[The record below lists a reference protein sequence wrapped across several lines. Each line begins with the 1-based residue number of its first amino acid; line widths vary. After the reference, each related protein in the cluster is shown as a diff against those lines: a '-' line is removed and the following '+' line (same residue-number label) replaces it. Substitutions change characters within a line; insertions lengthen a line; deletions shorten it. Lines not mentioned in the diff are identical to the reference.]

1 MKMIKARYIAFCAT
15 ILIFGACSERMIDPV
30 TPIPGSSRSYIFFE
44 SEVEDPGET
53 KVSLL
58 TEEDNI
64 PSFGVI
70 GYWGSV
76 SLFGAEGSDATD
88 FKYAD
93 GIAEVTY
100 LEASQAY
107 IYNKLAQWQDGST
120 NHDFYAFYPYSL
132 NDKVEHQKDGEINPY
147 ILYTQP
153 TSNDDTMVDL
163 LTTKESISKTS
174 DNIVD
179 LTFHHRLWAL
189 DVKITNNQTLGVTSD
204 GDRDENPKITITG
217 VKVIVEQ
224 FPVKAYIYLDH
235 DQEAEL
241 YKENNIVVLSE
252 STTYTLPLKSEDGD
266 ELDKDESEIYGS
278 LLFIPVDNKVFK
290 YKLEITFQDVAGSD
304 TFTSE
309 LRTSDVKFEEG
320 KKYILTVSKG
330 NDTFIVGKY
339 EDPDGPTSED
349 GTSGGEFEIGHW
361 RDVSV
366 THTFN

>member
-1 MKMIKARYIAFCAT
+1 MKMIKARYIAFWAT
-15 ILIFGACSERMIDPV
+15 IFIFVACSERVIDPV
-30 TPIPGSSRSYIFFE
+30 TPVPESSRSYIFFE
-44 SEVEDPGET
+44 SEVEDSGTT
-53 KVSLL
+53 KASLM
-58 TEEDNI
+58 TEESPI

-76 SLFGAEGSDATD
+76 SLFGAEDGEATD
-88 FKYAD
+88 YKYAK

-100 LEASQAY
+100 SQTEGY
-107 IYNKLAQWQDGST
+107 IYNKLAQWQDAST
-120 NHDFYAFYPYSL
+120 NHNFYAFYPYSL
-132 NDKVEHQKDGEINPY
+132 SENVGHKKANAINPY

-189 DVKITNNQTLGVTSD
+189 DVKITNNQTLSVTSD

-217 VKVIVEQ
+217 VKLIVEQ